1 MPFISSIFSRT
12 SSTSIKRPL
21 TKEKKELSIDLS
33 LKESRIRMEDE
44 KASKKTQE
52 EIKLHSLSKSAG
64 KLETFYFCYFIL
76 NLFLF
81 KENLMKQANKD
92 TLQGLNIQNKVS
104 QVLLPIYKAFKKNFF
119 IFFLFLG
126 AYLRR

>member
-64 KLETFYFCYFIL
+64 KLETFDFCYFIL

-104 QVLLPIYKAFKKNFF
+104 QVLLPIFKDFKVIFSYFF
-119 IFFLFLG
+119 FF
-126 AYLRR
+126 